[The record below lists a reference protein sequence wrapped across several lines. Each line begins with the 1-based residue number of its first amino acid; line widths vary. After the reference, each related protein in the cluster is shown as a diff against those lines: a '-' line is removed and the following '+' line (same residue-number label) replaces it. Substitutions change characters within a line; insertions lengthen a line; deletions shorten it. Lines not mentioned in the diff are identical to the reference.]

1 MQTLQQN
8 SSNRINTPIK
18 WNAPCLFYRP
28 ALPPGNS
35 SGWRPVTW
43 HLIIQGRWEIKLGRV
58 DNILLRLSYLSW
70 LLFIFLPAPST
81 TPQSVTINIQSLN
94 LVFESLKVAQFKL
107 KEKKKKRGEEDKIFS
122 LTALLPHPLSSGANR
137 IFTNQWGRK
146 DHFLTAHIKART
158 LRKLVRSRT
167 GAGLTTRLAATWGII
182 SLTIS
187 LKRKTIM
194 RQPR

>member
-35 SGWRPVTW
+35 GGWRPVTW

-107 KEKKKKRGEEDKIFS
+107 KEKKKKTRGGRQDFLPYCTFTSSPFIWSKSHFYKSVGEEGS
-122 LTALLPHPLSSGANR
+122 LPNSSYQSEDSAE
-137 IFTNQWGRK
+137 
-146 DHFLTAHIKART
+146 
-158 LRKLVRSRT
+158 
-167 GAGLTTRLAATWGII
+167 AG
-182 SLTIS
+182 
-187 LKRKTIM
+187 
-194 RQPR
+194 

>member
-35 SGWRPVTW
+35 GGWRPVTW

-107 KEKKKKRGEEDKIFS
+107 KEKKNNKKKNE
-122 LTALLPHPLSSGANR
+122 
-137 IFTNQWGRK
+137 GRK
-146 DHFLTAHIKART
+146 TRFSPLLHFYLIPFHLEQIAF
-158 LRKLVRSRT
+158 LQ
-167 GAGLTTRLAATWGII
+167 I
-182 SLTIS
+182 SGGGRITS
-187 LKRKTIM
+187 
-194 RQPR
+194 